1 MVTLPRMSTPEQELA
16 PRRRRRRVSKADP
29 ERAVPIATRVSL
41 ADRALL
47 EDIAYRQRVTTA
59 DLLRTALEPLLASAR
74 ADEKEERAA
83 A

>member
-1 MVTLPRMSTPEQELA
+1 MSTTQDQEL
-16 PRRRRRRVSKADP
+16 PSRRRRRRVSKANP
-29 ERAVPIATRVSL
+29 ERAVPIATRVSV

-47 EDIAYRQRVTTA
+47 DDLAYRQRVTTS

-74 ADEKEERAA
+74 AEEKEERAA